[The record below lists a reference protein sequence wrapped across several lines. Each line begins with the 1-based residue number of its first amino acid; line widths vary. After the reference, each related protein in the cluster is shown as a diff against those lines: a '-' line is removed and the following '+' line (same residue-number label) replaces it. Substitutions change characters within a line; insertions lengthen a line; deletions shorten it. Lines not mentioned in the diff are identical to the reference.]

1 MLAVLTSTIAIG
13 IEAIREEAHH
23 LVHSGKLDRQKP
35 IYTLCQ
41 HFPARE
47 WEAVELELEVHGYL
61 LRDRVIDLLAHEH
74 WDED

>member
-1 MLAVLTSTIAIG
+1 MLTSTIVIG
-13 IEAIREEAHH
+13 IEAIREEACH
-23 LVHSGKLDRQKP
+23 LVQSGKLGRQKP

-47 WEAVELELEVHGYL
+47 WEAVELELEAQGYL
-61 LRDRVIDLLAHEH
+61 LRDRVIDLLAHEA